1 MSQEFS
7 TFVNRMQMLPNHC
20 APSPYDTA
28 WMAWLYSESREWLID
43 TQRPDGSWGAELEY
57 FHDRVTATLAAM
69 NAIAATSTNGHDLKR
84 LQRGIRYVERA
95 IPQLSK
101 DVFETVSFELL
112 LPGLVKIGKSLGLKY
127 DLIEESIEPFRP
139 LYEQKLALIPEEMI
153 YSPKIPLAHSL
164 EFIGFDNLD
173 LVAVEN
179 VRAINGSIHNSPGAT
194 AFVEVASGKSGRG
207 REYLDTVAQRY
218 NGTAPVH
225 TPFELYEMIWSL
237 HHLSLNVPLED
248 LRPAID
254 PFVQLLGHVWTDQGV
269 GFSTL
274 FVPDSD
280 DTSLGLRLLHKLGIN
295 VDPRVLERFETESHF
310 RCLPYE
316 RNLSL
321 DAHIHIVH
329 ALKGVPHF
337 PRRDDMLLK
346 ALNILGRYLTGDYIV
361 DKWHVSPYYSTSH
374 AIIGLIGL
382 ADNII
387 AKQIDWLL
395 KTQREDGSWTF
406 YPQVP
411 KAAVEETAYALMA
424 LMTVYEHR
432 GDIPREA
439 IEKGYRYL
447 ADHRAPAEALPTL
460 WIHKVLYSPYHIV
473 DAAIL
478 STLAKYR
485 SLKWN

>member
-1 MSQEFS
+1 
-7 TFVNRMQMLPNHC
+7 
-20 APSPYDTA
+20 
-28 WMAWLYSESREWLID
+28 
-43 TQRPDGSWGAELEY
+43 
-57 FHDRVTATLAAM
+57 
-69 NAIAATSTNGHDLKR
+69 
-84 LQRGIRYVERA
+84 
-95 IPQLSK
+95 
-101 DVFETVSFELL
+101 
-112 LPGLVKIGKSLGLKY
+112 
-127 DLIEESIEPFRP
+127 
-139 LYEQKLALIPEEMI
+139 
-153 YSPKIPLAHSL
+153 
-164 EFIGFDNLD
+164 
-173 LVAVEN
+173 
-179 VRAINGSIHNSPGAT
+179 
-194 AFVEVASGKSGRG
+194 
-207 REYLDTVAQRY
+207 
-218 NGTAPVH
+218 
-225 TPFELYEMIWSL
+225 
-237 HHLSLNVPLED
+237 
-248 LRPAID
+248 
-254 PFVQLLGHVWTDQGV
+254 
-269 GFSTL
+269 
-274 FVPDSD
+274 
-280 DTSLGLRLLHKLGIN
+280 
-295 VDPRVLERFETESHF
+295 
-310 RCLPYE
+310 
-316 RNLSL
+316 
-321 DAHIHIVH
+321 
-329 ALKGVPHF
+329 
-337 PRRDDMLLK
+337 MLLK